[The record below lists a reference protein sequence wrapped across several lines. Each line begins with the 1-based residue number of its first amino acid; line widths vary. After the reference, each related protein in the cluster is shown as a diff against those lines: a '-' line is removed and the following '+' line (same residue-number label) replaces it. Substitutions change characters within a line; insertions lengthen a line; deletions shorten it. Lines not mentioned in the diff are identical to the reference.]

1 MTRNAIES
9 SRCSAP
15 RTGKKSATR
24 SSTRL
29 LGRLLGLTLGLM
41 VASASHAQTQ
51 ARTQTQTQTQG
62 GDAMPVATNINA
74 ATPGAATPNAANAER
89 LIEMMELEQ
98 TTTAALAEMV
108 TGLNRQVQQL
118 SAALKARGV
127 DPDPTTKEIDALIK
141 RFQARVNW
149 TQLKPVLSQIMQDSY
164 TPEQLQAVVD
174 FMSSPVMQGL
184 PTKMAEAN
192 KKTEALIRAQTSQ
205 LSADIQRVVN
215 KAVTQSGKAS
225 AMTGMQ
231 ATP

>member
-51 ARTQTQTQTQG
+51 ARIQTQTQG

>member
-1 MTRNAIES
+1 MTRNAIET

-51 ARTQTQTQTQG
+51 ARTQTQG

-74 ATPGAATPNAANAER
+74 ATPVAATPNAANAER

-164 TPEQLQAVVD
+164 TPEQLQAVVE

-225 AMTGMQ
+225 AVMGVQ
-231 ATP
+231 AKP

>member
-51 ARTQTQTQTQG
+51 ARIQTQTQG

-225 AMTGMQ
+225 AVMGVQ
-231 ATP
+231 AKP

>member
-15 RTGKKSATR
+15 CTGKKSAAR

-51 ARTQTQTQTQG
+51 ARTQTQTQG
-62 GDAMPVATNINA
+62 SAAMPVATNINA
-74 ATPGAATPNAANAER
+74 ATPVAATPNAANAER
-89 LIEMMELEQ
+89 LIEMMGLEQ
-98 TTTAALAEMV
+98 ATTAALAEMV

-149 TQLKPVLSQIMQDSY
+149 TQLKPVLSQIKI
-164 TPEQLQAVVD
+164 
-174 FMSSPVMQGL
+174 G
-184 PTKMAEAN
+184 
-192 KKTEALIRAQTSQ
+192 RAH
-205 LSADIQRVVN
+205 V
-215 KAVTQSGKAS
+215 
-225 AMTGMQ
+225 
-231 ATP
+231 

>member
-15 RTGKKSATR
+15 CTGKKSAAR

-51 ARTQTQTQTQG
+51 ARTQTQTQG
-62 GDAMPVATNINA
+62 GAAIPVATNINV
-74 ATPGAATPNAANAER
+74 ATPVAATPNAANAER
-89 LIEMMELEQ
+89 LIEMMGLEQ
-98 TTTAALAEMV
+98 ATTAALAEMV

-149 TQLKPVLSQIMQDSY
+149 AQLKPVLSQIMQDSY
-164 TPEQLQAVVD
+164 TPEQLQAVLD

-184 PTKMAEAN
+184 PAKMAEAN

-225 AMTGMQ
+225 AMTGTQ
-231 ATP
+231 GTP

>member
-1 MTRNAIES
+1 MTRNAIET

-15 RTGKKSATR
+15 RTGKKSATG

-51 ARTQTQTQTQG
+51 ARTQTQG

-184 PTKMAEAN
+184 PTKMAEAS

-225 AMTGMQ
+225 AVMGVQ
-231 ATP
+231 AKP

>member
-51 ARTQTQTQTQG
+51 ARTQTQTQG

-225 AMTGMQ
+225 AVMGVQ
-231 ATP
+231 AKP